1 MKHQVLGTSKS
12 PEAGN
17 SPFCSG
23 NSKRSAVVWEG
34 KRGGRRTLEK
44 WPGAQRSGYG
54 VEGSRAALMPS

>member
-34 KRGGRRTLEK
+34 SREEGEDLRNGLGPRGQAMG
-44 WPGAQRSGYG
+44 
-54 VEGSRAALMPS
+54 